1 MTNNK
6 SIFLGGLLVG
16 ALLLPGTPASAD
28 TKKHE
33 EQHRWN
39 NRHDEKW
46 QEHHDRR
53 YNDHFKRDFQ
63 HANRGH
69 HNKPE
74 IRKDFADI
82 RGARKEVRQDRKELR
97 SDYQELRKD
106 RAELRRD
113 IRNGASKQEIFQDR
127 QEIRGDFKEI
137 ARTEESCSRT
147 RPDWKQ
153 LAAS

>member
-1 MTNNK
+1 MTSK
-6 SIFLGGLLVG
+6 KFVVLAGLLAG
-16 ALLLPGTPASAD
+16 TLILPGIPASAD
-28 TKKHE
+28 VHKDRGS
-33 EQHRWN
+33 HRWRN
-39 NRHDEKW
+39 G
-46 QEHHDRR
+46 DRGK
-53 YNDHFKRDFQ
+53 YDH

-82 RGARKEVRQDRKELR
+82 RGARKEIRQDRKELR

-137 ARTEESCSRT
+137 TKDRNELQQDQARLGTARRELKADLRT
-147 RPDWKQ
+147 R
-153 LAAS
+153 